1 MEKLFERHDEYVSTV
16 PMEYVRS
23 MMDKIDWSLRLIA
36 IKGPK
41 GVGKSTLMLQ
51 YIKRNFTPDD
61 RHVLYCSAD
70 TSYFSNHTL
79 VDVADTF
86 CKHGGTHLFIDEIH
100 KYENWSG
107 EIKEIYDLHR
117 NLHIIISGSS
127 LMRINDGQSDL
138 LRRIKEYAMPGLSFR
153 EYLWFEHGLKID
165 SLSLEELLANLVKNR
180 EIRNLQI
187 IEKMREGGVNI
198 TLEEMQADFPNTVL
212 GRPHFA
218 AELVKKKVVK
228 TRQQAFDRYLAKR
241 RPWYVARVGSNL
253 DEAIVAIKESGGIPV
268 IAHPMSLYLSWGKL
282 PDALQ
287 NFYERGVMG
296 LEAFHPGAR
305 VTECLRL
312 EELAQKIGYFV
323 TAGSDFH
330 GEKIR
335 ADRKLGHT
343 CGGRTIE
350 DEVWDKIKDIIL

>member
-1 MEKLFERHDEYVSTV
+1 MIDLHVHTTASDGQYTPSQIIQMASEKNIST
-16 PMEYVRS
+16 
-23 MMDKIDWSLRLIA
+23 IA
-36 IKGPK
+36 ITDHDTVAGLEEGANAAKEHNITFVPG
-41 GVGKSTLMLQ
+41 TELN
-51 YIKRNFTPDD
+51 INFPTGE
-61 RHVLYCSAD
+61 
-70 TSYFSNHTL
+70 F
-79 VDVADTF
+79 
-86 CKHGGTHLFIDEIH
+86 HL
-100 KYENWSG
+100 
-107 EIKEIYDLHR
+107 L
-117 NLHIIISGSS
+117 
-127 LMRINDGQSDL
+127 
-138 LRRIKEYAMPGLSFR
+138 GLGFK
-153 EYLWFEHGLKID
+153 KIAP
-165 SLSLEELLANLVKNR
+165 SLEELLATLVKNR
-180 EIRNLQI
+180 EIRNVQI
-187 IEKMREGGVNI
+187 IEKMREAGVDI
-198 TLEEMQADFPNTVL
+198 TLEEMYEDFPDTVL

-228 TRQQAFDRYLAKR
+228 TRQQAFDRYLAKG

-253 DEAIVAIKESGGIPV
+253 DEAIIAIKESGGVPI

-312 EELAQKIGYFV
+312 EELAQKIGFFV

-343 CGGRTIE
+343 CGGRKIE
-350 DEVWDKIKDIIL
+350 DDVWDSIKDIIL

>member
-1 MEKLFERHDEYVSTV
+1 MIDLHVHTTASDGQYTPSQIIQMASEKNIST
-16 PMEYVRS
+16 
-23 MMDKIDWSLRLIA
+23 IA
-36 IKGPK
+36 I
-41 GVGKSTLMLQ
+41 T
-51 YIKRNFTPDD
+51 D
-61 RHVLYCSAD
+61 HD
-70 TSYFSNHTL
+70 TVAGLEEGAAAAAQKNITFVPGTELNISYPTGEF
-79 VDVADTF
+79 
-86 CKHGGTHLFIDEIH
+86 HLLGLGF
-100 KYENWSG
+100 K
-107 EIKEIYDLHR
+107 K
-117 NLHIIISGSS
+117 ISS
-127 LMRINDGQSDL
+127 
-138 LRRIKEYAMPGLSFR
+138 
-153 EYLWFEHGLKID
+153 
-165 SLSLEELLANLVKNR
+165 SLEELLAALVKNR
-180 EIRNLQI
+180 EIRNIQI
-187 IEKMREGGVNI
+187 IEKMREAGVDI
-198 TLEEMQADFPNTVL
+198 TLEEMYADFPDTVL

-228 TRQQAFDRYLAKR
+228 TRQQAFDRYLAKG

-253 DEAIVAIKESGGIPV
+253 DEAIIAIKESGGVPV

-312 EELAQKIGYFV
+312 EELAQKIGFFV

-343 CGGRTIE
+343 CGGRKIE
-350 DEVWDKIKDIIL
+350 DETWEKIKDIIL

>member
-1 MEKLFERHDEYVSTV
+1 MIDLHVHTTASDGQYTPAQIIEKATEK
-16 PMEYVRS
+16 
-23 MMDKIDWSLRLIA
+23 KITAIA
-36 IKGPK
+36 I
-41 GVGKSTLMLQ
+41 T
-51 YIKRNFTPDD
+51 D
-61 RHVLYCSAD
+61 HD
-70 TSYFSNHTL
+70 T
-79 VDVADTF
+79 VA
-86 CKHGGTHLFIDEIH
+86 
-100 KYENWSG
+100 
-107 EIKEIYDLHR
+107 
-117 NLHIIISGSS
+117 
-127 LMRINDGQSDL
+127 
-138 LRRIKEYAMPGLSFR
+138 GL
-153 EYLWFEHGLKID
+153 EEGAAAAKEHGITFVPGVELNISYPTGEFHLLGLGFKQISP
-165 SLSLEELLANLVKNR
+165 SLTEILDNLVKNR
-180 EIRNLQI
+180 ELRNVKI
-187 IEKMREGGVNI
+187 IEKMREAGVDI
-198 TLEEMQADFPNTVL
+198 TLDEMRADFPDTVL

-228 TRQQAFDRYLAKR
+228 TRQQAFDRYLAKG

-253 DEAIVAIKESGGIPV
+253 DEAIVAIKESGGVPV

-335 ADRKLGHT
+335 ADRKLGYT
-343 CGGRTIE
+343 CGGRKIE
-350 DEVWDKIKDIIL
+350 DEVWGKIKGIIL

>member
-1 MEKLFERHDEYVSTV
+1 MIDLHVHTTASDGQYTPSQIIQMVSEKNIST
-16 PMEYVRS
+16 
-23 MMDKIDWSLRLIA
+23 IA
-36 IKGPK
+36 ITDHDTVAGLEEGAAAAK
-41 GVGKSTLMLQ
+41 KSKITFVPGTELN
-51 YIKRNFTPDD
+51 INFPT
-61 RHVLYCSAD
+61 
-70 TSYFSNHTL
+70 
-79 VDVADTF
+79 
-86 CKHGGTHLFIDEIH
+86 
-100 KYENWSG
+100 G
-107 EIKEIYDLHR
+107 EFLLLGLGFKK
-117 NLHIIISGSS
+117 IS
-127 LMRINDGQSDL
+127 
-138 LRRIKEYAMPGLSFR
+138 P
-153 EYLWFEHGLKID
+153 
-165 SLSLEELLANLVKNR
+165 SLEELLATLVKNR
-180 EIRNLQI
+180 EIRNVQI
-187 IEKMREGGVNI
+187 IEKMREAGVDI
-198 TLEEMQADFPNTVL
+198 TLEEMYADFPDTVL

-228 TRQQAFDRYLAKR
+228 TRQQAFDRYLAKG

-253 DEAIVAIKESGGIPV
+253 DEAIVAIKESGGVPV

-312 EELAQKIGYFV
+312 EELAQKIGFFV

-343 CGGRTIE
+343 CGGRKIE
-350 DEVWDKIKDIIL
+350 DAVWDKIKDIIL

>member
-1 MEKLFERHDEYVSTV
+1 MIDLHVHTTASDGQYSPTQIIEMASEKNIGT
-16 PMEYVRS
+16 
-23 MMDKIDWSLRLIA
+23 IA
-36 IKGPK
+36 I
-41 GVGKSTLMLQ
+41 T
-51 YIKRNFTPDD
+51 D
-61 RHVLYCSAD
+61 HD
-70 TSYFSNHTL
+70 TI
-79 VDVADTF
+79 A
-86 CKHGGTHLFIDEIH
+86 G
-100 KYENWSG
+100 
-107 EIKEIYDLHR
+107 
-117 NLHIIISGSS
+117 
-127 LMRINDGQSDL
+127 
-138 LRRIKEYAMPGLSFR
+138 
-153 EYLWFEHGLKID
+153 
-165 SLSLEELLANLVKNR
+165 LEEGAAAAKTHKITFVPGVELNISYPTGEFHLLGLGFKKISPSLTEILDNLVKNR
-180 EIRNLQI
+180 DLRNIQI
-187 IEKMREGGVNI
+187 IEKMREAGVDI
-198 TLEEMQADFPNTVL
+198 TLEEMQADFPDTVL

-228 TRQQAFDRYLAKR
+228 TRQQAFDRFLAKG

-253 DEAIVAIKESGGIPV
+253 DEAIVAIKESGGVPV

-335 ADRKLGHT
+335 SDRRLGHT